1 MDASKRGKSA
11 SVHYGFSQ
19 KSNKSCYPLKRFGKE
34 KTLFFKG
41 FRARKRAI
49 LKADDKYIVSLKNGV
64 LTGNKTAGADK
75 RRKFT
80 TFYRFKA

>member
-19 KSNKSCYPLKRFGKE
+19 KSNKSCYLLKRFGK

-64 LTGNKTAGADK
+64 LN
-75 RRKFT
+75 R
-80 TFYRFKA
+80 

>member
-1 MDASKRGKSA
+1 MKEKELLRNEKRGLRKP
-11 SVHYGFSQ
+11 VFVTGCHDLEV
-19 KSNKSCYPLKRFGKE
+19 NKA
-34 KTLFFKG
+34 LFYKG
-41 FRARKRAI
+41 FQTRKRAI
-49 LKADDKYIVSLKNGV
+49 LKADDKSIVSIKNGV

>member
-1 MDASKRGKSA
+1 LGK
-11 SVHYGFSQ
+11 
-19 KSNKSCYPLKRFGKE
+19 K

-49 LKADDKYIVSLKNGV
+49 LKANDQSIVSLKNGV
-64 LTGNKTAGADK
+64 LTGNKTAEADK

-80 TFYRFKA
+80 TFYHFKA